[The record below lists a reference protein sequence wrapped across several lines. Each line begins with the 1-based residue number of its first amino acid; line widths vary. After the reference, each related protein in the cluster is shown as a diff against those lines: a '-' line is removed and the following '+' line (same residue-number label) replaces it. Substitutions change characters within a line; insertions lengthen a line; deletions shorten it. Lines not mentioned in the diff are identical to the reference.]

1 MYQAPEPGLCPDW
14 RHRPRLPSM
23 RTMTITALEA
33 ISGRRSIRQFT
44 ARVPSRDD
52 VETLLAAAVL
62 APNHRLTQPWRFF
75 VLGPEARYA
84 YGLALGNRKAKKIED
99 GDAAE
104 RMRRTVAEEHA
115 ALPLMIAVAM
125 TEDANAEIREEDYAA
140 TMMAVQNLSLAAVSL
155 GLGTHIKTGA
165 IMQDP
170 AARAAAGVPDGVK
183 IVVVLNVGEPVV
195 VPPAKER
202 KSAPSLTTWM
212 P

>member
-1 MYQAPEPGLCPDW
+1 
-14 RHRPRLPSM
+14 M
-23 RTMTITALEA
+23 RSMTITAIEA
-33 ISGRRSIRQFT
+33 ITGRRSIRQFI
-44 ARVPSRDD
+44 ARVPSRDE
-52 VETLLAAAVL
+52 VEAILSAAVL

-75 VLGPEARYA
+75 VLGAAARYA

-99 GDAAE
+99 VEAAE

-125 TEDANAEIREEDYAA
+125 TEDANPEIREEDFAA
-140 TMMAVQNLSLAAVSL
+140 TMMAVQNLSLAAVSV
-155 GLGTHIKTGA
+155 GLGTHMKTGA

-170 AARAAAGVPDGVK
+170 SARSAAGVPDGVR
-183 IVVVLNVGEPVV
+183 IVMVINVGEPAA

-202 KSAPSLTTWM
+202 KTAASLTTWM